1 MNNETIIWNKLTSCM
16 TKAGAAGV
24 MGNLFAES
32 ALNPTNLQNSYEQ
45 SLGYSDEDYTKAV
58 DSGKYLNFAK
68 DSAGYG
74 LAQWTYGPR
83 KQKLLDFA
91 RSKGVSIGDLN
102 MQLEFL
108 IKELK
113 SDFPGVWNTLIL
125 ATDVKE
131 ASNAVLFKYE
141 SPANQG
147 ISVQNTRYEYSM
159 KYYNMFATNTSPA
172 KSVTEIAK
180 EVLSGKW
187 GNGDERKSK
196 LESAGYNYSEVQ
208 KEVNK
213 LLSGILP
220 DNTEKKTHN
229 VTIII
234 DDHEYSGL
242 LEEN

>member
-1 MNNETIIWNKLTSCM
+1 MNEQKIWNKLASCM

-32 ALNPTNLQNSYEQ
+32 ALNPKNLQNSYEQ
-45 SLGYSDEDYTKAV
+45 SLGYSDDSYTKAV
-58 DSGKYLNFAK
+58 DSGKYLNFVK

-74 LAQWTYGPR
+74 LAQWTHSAR

-91 RSKGVSIGDLN
+91 KSKGVSIGDLD

-108 IKELK
+108 IEELK
-113 SDFPGVWNTLIL
+113 SDFSGVWSTLVL

-131 ASNAVLFKYE
+131 ASNVVLFKYE

-159 KYYNMFATNTSPA
+159 KYYNMFATNASPV
-172 KSVTEIAK
+172 KCVTDIAK
-180 EVLSGKW
+180 EVLSGVW

-220 DNTEKKTHN
+220 DNNEKKTHN

-234 DDHEYSGL
+234 DDHEYSGTL
-242 LEEN
+242 YAN